1 MNNFSDVFKYLRI
14 RDGLS
19 QRELAKKLKIS
30 PSAVGM
36 YESGQRFPS
45 REAEEQIA
53 DFFNVTIDFLRGKDG
68 ETITVESDNV
78 RKFSSMSE
86 DMQKRLLAYADFL
99 KNIEKEE
106 VKND

>member
-1 MNNFSDVFKYLRI
+1 MNSFSDVFKYLRI

-53 DFFNVTIDFLRGKDG
+53 DFFNVTIDFLRGKDE
-68 ETITVESDNV
+68 ETVPIESDYV

-86 DMQKRLLAYADFL
+86 DMQRRLLAYASFL
-99 KNIEKEE
+99 MTEEKGA
-106 VKND
+106 KQND